1 MEQITS
7 SRTNP
12 AENTP
17 SITTTIPSIN
27 EDEIDDSEYKTTL
40 TLDSTPQMP
49 TFVTASGLPFIDKK
63 AYAVVFYAKY
73 YTVENP
79 RPSEAQ
85 IQTYFTT
92 YGQVDHTECPPD
104 KNFAFV
110 YMTSLNT
117 TAEFSRTKNTITTI
131 IRDMLPETRFH
142 IGVASLK
149 YQNRI
154 SADTLGMSQT
164 DSMVDGQS
172 NGQSNRQS
180 NGQSNRGPRSFDSN
194 SNSNRGPRQSNAN
207 RGSYQSD
214 PNQQSTQ
221 VDSNRGPRSFDSNSN
236 SNRGPRQS
244 NANRGSYQSDPNQ
257 QSTQVDSNRGPRSFD
272 SNSNSNRGPR
282 QSNANRGSYQSDPNQ
297 QSMQVDSNQNSR
309 HPYQQDSNRQ
319 FNSNSNRRPQ
329 QTDSNQQ
336 SDSRQFN
343 SNSNRR
349 PQQTDP
355 NQQSDSRQFNS
366 NSNSNQ
372 RSNQNSRPFNANR
385 GPRQTDSNQQSDSNG
400 PKRFNQSGGFNSN
413 QSQNYTRG
421 AYQTRSSSDSY
432 VPITTWRDTVRGTPR
447 PDSAVQAVQPI
458 QSIQSESVDV
468 Q

>member
-7 SRTNP
+7 LQTNP
-12 AENTP
+12 VENTP
-17 SITTTIPSIN
+17 TVLTSIN

-85 IQTYFTT
+85 IETYFTT
-92 YGQVDHTECPPD
+92 YGQVDHVECPPD

-164 DSMVDGQS
+164 DSTVDG
-172 NGQSNRQS
+172 QS

-194 SNSNRGPRQSNAN
+194 PNANRGPRQFNSNRGPRQPNAN

-214 PNQQSTQ
+214 PNQNSRQ
-221 VDSNRGPRSFDSNSN
+221 SN
-236 SNRGPRQS
+236 SNRGPRQ
-244 NANRGSYQSDPNQ
+244 PN
-257 QSTQVDSNRGPRSFD
+257 S
-272 SNSNSNRGPR
+272 
-282 QSNANRGSYQSDPNQ
+282 NRGSYQSDPNQ

-309 HPYQQDSNRQ
+309 Q
-319 FNSNSNRRPQ
+319 FNSNRGPYQPDPN
-329 QTDSNQQ
+329 
-336 SDSRQFN
+336 RQFN

-366 NSNSNQ
+366 NSNRRPQQTDPNQ
-372 RSNQNSRPFNANR
+372 QFNSNQNSRPFNANR

-400 PKRFNQSGGFNSN
+400 PRRFNQSGGFNSN

-421 AYQTRSSSDSY
+421 AYQTRSNSDSY
-432 VPITTWRDTVRGTPR
+432 VPITTWRDTVRGTPLS
-447 PDSAVQAVQPI
+447 DSAVQAVQ
-458 QSIQSESVDV
+458 SIQSESVEV